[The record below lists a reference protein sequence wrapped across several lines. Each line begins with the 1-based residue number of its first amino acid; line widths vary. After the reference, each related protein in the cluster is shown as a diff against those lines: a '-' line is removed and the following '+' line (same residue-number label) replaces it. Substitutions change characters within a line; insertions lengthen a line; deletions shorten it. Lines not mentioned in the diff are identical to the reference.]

1 MDKQRKVHPMT
12 ESSPISDLYQKL
24 EEAEREI
31 ASGAKGQDFLTV
43 TKSLRKLIHG
53 AENTTVK

>member
-1 MDKQRKVHPMT
+1 MK

-31 ASGAKGQDFLTV
+31 ASGEKGQDFLTV
-43 TKSLRKLIHG
+43 AKSLRKLIHG
-53 AENTTVK
+53 ADNTTVE

>member
-1 MDKQRKVHPMT
+1 MSEQRKVHPMT
-12 ESSPISDLYQKL
+12 KSPNISDLYQKL

-43 TKSLRKLIHG
+43 AKSLRKLIHG
-53 AENTTVK
+53 ADNTTVK

>member
-1 MDKQRKVHPMT
+1 MSEQKKVHPMA
-12 ESSPISDLYQKL
+12 EASHIFDLYQKL

-43 TKSLRKLIHG
+43 AKSLRKLIHG
-53 AENTTVK
+53 ADNTTVE

>member
-1 MDKQRKVHPMT
+1 MT
-12 ESSPISDLYQKL
+12 KSPNSSDLYQKL

-43 TKSLRKLIHG
+43 AKSLRKLIHG

>member
-1 MDKQRKVHPMT
+1 MT

-31 ASGAKGQDFLTV
+31 TSGAKGQDFLTV
-43 TKSLRKLIHG
+43 AKSLRKLIHG

>member
-1 MDKQRKVHPMT
+1 MSEQKKVHPMT
-12 ESSPISDLYQKL
+12 KSPNIFDLYQKL

-31 ASGAKGQDFLTV
+31 ASGTKGQDFLTV

>member
-1 MDKQRKVHPMT
+1 MT
-12 ESSPISDLYQKL
+12 KSPNISDLYQKL

-43 TKSLRKLIHG
+43 AKSLRKLIHG
-53 AENTTVK
+53 TDNTTVK

>member
-1 MDKQRKVHPMT
+1 MT

-31 ASGAKGQDFLTV
+31 DSGAKGQDFLTV
-43 TKSLRKLIHG
+43 AKSLRKLIHG
-53 AENTTVK
+53 ADDITVK

>member
-1 MDKQRKVHPMT
+1 MT
-12 ESSPISDLYQKL
+12 KSPNSSDLYQKL

-43 TKSLRKLIHG
+43 AKSLRKLIHG
-53 AENTTVK
+53 ADNTTVK

>member
-1 MDKQRKVHPMT
+1 MSEQKKVHPMT
-12 ESSPISDLYQKL
+12 KSPNSSDLYQKL

-43 TKSLRKLIHG
+43 AKSLRKLIHG

>member
-12 ESSPISDLYQKL
+12 ESSPIPDLYQKL

-31 ASGAKGQDFLTV
+31 ASGAKGQDFLSV
-43 TKSLRKLIHG
+43 AKSLRKLIHG
-53 AENTTVK
+53 ADDITVK

>member
-1 MDKQRKVHPMT
+1 MT
-12 ESSPISDLYQKL
+12 KSPNIFDLYQKL

-43 TKSLRKLIHG
+43 AKSLRKLIHG
-53 AENTTVK
+53 ADNTTVK

>member
-1 MDKQRKVHPMT
+1 MT
-12 ESSPISDLYQKL
+12 ESSPIPDLYQKL

-43 TKSLRKLIHG
+43 AKSLRKLIHG
-53 AENTTVK
+53 ADNTTVE

>member
-12 ESSPISDLYQKL
+12 ESSPIFDLYQKL

-43 TKSLRKLIHG
+43 AKSLRKLIHG
-53 AENTTVK
+53 ADNTTVK

>member
-12 ESSPISDLYQKL
+12 ESFPISDLYQKL

-31 ASGAKGQDFLTV
+31 ASGTKGQDFLTV

>member
-12 ESSPISDLYQKL
+12 ESSPIYDLYQKL

-43 TKSLRKLIHG
+43 AKSLRKLIHG
-53 AENTTVK
+53 ADDITVK